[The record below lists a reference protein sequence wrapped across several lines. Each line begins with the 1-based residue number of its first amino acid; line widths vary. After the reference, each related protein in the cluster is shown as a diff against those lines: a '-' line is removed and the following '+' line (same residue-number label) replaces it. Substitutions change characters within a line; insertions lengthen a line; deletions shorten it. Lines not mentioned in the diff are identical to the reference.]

1 MRKIIN
7 EKTIL
12 TILLMASPIVAM
24 AAAKPKSNPYLEWT
38 YENILLVLGMMV
50 AAGVGIT
57 LWNAMNGI
65 VEYQKREMLREQG
78 VEYVPVQKSKEDSIF
93 KKMYDYAWSL
103 VPIDKESDIDLGH
116 DYEGIRELDNRLPPW
131 WVWTF
136 YITIFI
142 GIGYLYIY
150 HGSDIGK
157 SQYEEYIE
165 EVEQAEYEKAVFAA
179 RQKNSID
186 ESNLIAYTDARQLEK
201 AYGLYIANCAAC
213 HGQEGQ
219 GGVGPNMTDN
229 YWIHGGSISDVY
241 QTIKNGV
248 PEKGMIAWKTQMQPA
263 TILGLASYIKTLT
276 GTNPPNPK
284 KKEGELYVEELS
296 ASTQQ

>member
-7 EKTIL
+7 EKTVYTLIIL
-12 TILLMASPIVAM
+12 AMPLLTMAQGKA
-24 AAAKPKSNPYLEWT
+24 KSNPYLEWA
-38 YENILLVLGMMV
+38 YNNVFLVMGV
-50 AAGVGIT
+50 IVIAGAGIT

-65 VEYQKREMLREQG
+65 VDYQKKELLREQG
-78 VEYVPVQKSKEDSIF
+78 VEYVPPKRVKEDSFF

-103 VPIDKESDIDLGH
+103 VPIDKEADIDLGH
-116 DYEGIRELDNRLPPW
+116 DYDGIRELDNRLPPW

-136 YITIFI
+136 YLTIAI
-142 GIGYLYIY
+142 SIGYLYVY
-150 HGSDIGK
+150 HGSDIGL
-157 SQYEEYIE
+157 SQHEEY
-165 EVEQAEYEKAVFAA
+165 VAEMERAEDEKAAFAA

-186 ESNLIAYTDARQLEK
+186 EKNLVAVTDAKQLEK
-201 AYGLYIANCAAC
+201 AQALYIANCAAC
-213 HGQEGQ
+213 HGPEGQ

-248 PEKGMIAWKTQMQPA
+248 PEKGMIAWKTQMQPS
-263 TILGLASYIKTLT
+263 TILNLASYIKTLV

-284 KKEGELYVEELS
+284 KQEGELYEEVLS
-296 ASTQQ
+296 ATTQE